1 MEFKKLRIDYL
12 LFGGIGFFLMI
23 SVCTAD
29 FQDPTVFNQL
39 YPSNG
44 ISNWTGL
51 IGAIIGGSLL
61 EVFGPSAFLLTWLF
75 IRVNLHHP
83 RRISRFSGTYY
94 AFVLVFLISI
104 FHEFL
109 IKNLFIDSADIN
121 YFWQNGYAGKLALG
135 WIETSAYP
143 VIYLAGVIGI
153 FILSFLRMINVLSP
167 LPFLSGFFS
176 ILYNM
181 LTFIAG
187 KISQPKAADGSSSRQ
202 FTHYNNNLH
211 IEEVPS
217 SSV

>member
-1 MEFKKLRIDYL
+1 MGIKKLRIDYL

-75 IRVNLHHP
+75 IRVNLHYP

-104 FHEFL
+104 FHEFF
-109 IKNLFIDSADIN
+109 IKFQLVDSADIN
-121 YFWQNGYAGKLALG
+121 YFWQNGYAGKLALS
-135 WIETSAYP
+135 WIETSTYP
-143 VIYLAGVIGI
+143 VIYLVGIIGI
-153 FILSFLRMINVLSP
+153 FILTFLRMINVLSP

-176 ILYNM
+176 ILYN
-181 LTFIAG
+181 LLSFIAG
-187 KISQPKAADGSSSRQ
+187 KISHPKATEVSPSRQ
-202 FTHYNNNLH
+202 FDDFKDNLH
-211 IEEVPS
+211 IEEYPAS
-217 SSV
+217 

>member
-1 MEFKKLRIDYL
+1 MEFNKLRIDYL

-29 FQDPTVFNQL
+29 FQDPTGFNQL

-44 ISNWTGL
+44 ISNWAGL

-75 IRVNLHHP
+75 IRVNLHYP
-83 RRISRFSGTYY
+83 RRISRFCGAYY
-94 AFVLVFLISI
+94 ALVLVFLISI
-104 FHEFL
+104 IHEF
-109 IKNLFIDSADIN
+109 FIITHFVDSAEIN

-135 WIETSAYP
+135 WIESSAYP
-143 VIYLAGVIGI
+143 VIYLVGVIGI

-176 ILYNM
+176 ILYN
-181 LTFIAG
+181 LLSFIAG
-187 KISQPKAADGSSSRQ
+187 KISHPTAADVSSSRE
-202 FTHYNNNLH
+202 FTDFKHNLH
-211 IEEVPS
+211 IEESPAS
-217 SSV
+217 